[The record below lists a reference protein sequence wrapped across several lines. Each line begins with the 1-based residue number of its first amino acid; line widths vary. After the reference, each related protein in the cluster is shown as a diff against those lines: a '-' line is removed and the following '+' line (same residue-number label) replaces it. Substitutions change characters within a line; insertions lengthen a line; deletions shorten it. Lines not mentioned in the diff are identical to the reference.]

1 MVKFG
6 YIMANR
12 WKSSIFGQNPS
23 HIPYFYYIYQSHSH
37 MPLAVLV
44 PLLILLGC
52 LLVPTWL
59 VVSFLW
65 FRFQES
71 GQIQC
76 FLDYRPPNH
85 IELPSMSSN
94 ILNFHGFGR
103 NSRIPISLL
112 PFLWTTFPS
121 IFHPFSPCFSPK
133 SPENPQAADD
143 LQGEAFGAKVTPWQ
157 QVPADEVGKG
167 GMLGKLGEFG
177 KSMKIH
183 CFCWSC
189 GYMWLHVATGT

>member
-44 PLLILLGC
+44 PLLILLSC

-94 ILNFHGFGR
+94 ILNFHVFGR
-103 NSRIPISLL
+103 NSRIPISFL
-112 PFLWTTFPS
+112 PKMDHISIHFPS
-121 IFHPFSPCFSPK
+121 IFPLFFAQKSGK
-133 SPENPQAADD
+133 SPGCRWPPRRSLWCQGHPLAA
-143 LQGEAFGAKVTPWQ
+143 GPSRRGGK
-157 QVPADEVGKG
+157 KG
-167 GMLGKLGEFG
+167 GMVGKIGRIW
-177 KSMKIH
+177 KIH
-183 CFCWSC
+183 ENPLVLLIL
-189 GYMWLHVATGT
+189 WLHVATGT